1 MTSQSARIEIAREI
15 HDGIAQD
22 LVALGY
28 RLDAVLAAPGTPASF
43 RNEVRT
49 IRFTVS
55 DLIEKGRAEIF
66 NLRNCGD
73 FPQVIQA
80 LIAEIDF
87 NIQVRGLDT
96 NLTEEQSELLLRVI
110 PELMR
115 NAVNHSGATQICL
128 GMDEIDNRLM
138 VTISDNGK
146 GGATLSAG
154 HYGIQGCIERVEK
167 VGGSMDIQTG
177 KAGTTITIA
186 L

>member
-43 RNEVRT
+43 RNEVRS

-55 DLIEKGRAEIF
+55 DLIEKVRAEIF
-66 NLRNCGD
+66 NLRNGGD

-96 NLTEEQSELLLRVI
+96 NLTEEHSELLLRVI

-154 HYGIQGCIERVEK
+154 HYGIQGCFERVER
-167 VGGSMDIQTG
+167 VGGSMDIQSG
-177 KAGTTITIA
+177 KDGTTITIA